1 MHIMF
6 RSLRILALIL
16 VQYTAITL
24 AAPEPY
30 TNVAMGPSASEASA
44 DMDTA
49 LGNLMM
55 PRDDTESRDSPNVLM
70 ERRQLT
76 QFVEQYGAFNS
87 PCNISA
93 ANVTLAVKCVPHST
107 FEMKLRG

>member
-6 RSLRILALIL
+6 CSLPILALIL

-44 DMDTA
+44 EMDIA
-49 LGNLMM
+49 LGNLMK
-55 PRDDTESRDSPNVLM
+55 PRDDTESKDSPSILM
-70 ERRQLT
+70 ERRQYS
-76 QFVEQYGAFNS
+76 QFIEHYGQFNL

-93 ANVTLAVKCVPHST
+93 VNVTLAIKYVTHST
-107 FEMKLRG
+107 FDMKRRG